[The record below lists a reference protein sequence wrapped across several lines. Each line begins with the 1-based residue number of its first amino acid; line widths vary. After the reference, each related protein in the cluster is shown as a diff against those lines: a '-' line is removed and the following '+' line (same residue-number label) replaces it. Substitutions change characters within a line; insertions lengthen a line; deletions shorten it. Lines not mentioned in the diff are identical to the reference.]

1 MFPTTLA
8 NVIRGD
14 TVESVHS
21 GHVVIVDG
29 DGNTIFEAGDPR
41 AVTFF
46 RSASKP
52 FQFIPVITSGAA
64 DAFGFTDD
72 EIALGCAS
80 HSGEPMHVE
89 RTARMLEKAGF
100 TEADLHC
107 GVHLP
112 FNEQESERMLRSGE
126 KPTQLHNNCSGKHA
140 AMLAL
145 ARHIDT
151 DPSAYESMDSQVQ
164 RRALS
169 CVSDFAGISVE
180 KIKLGIDGCSAPN
193 FAVPVGAMAR
203 SFANLV
209 RPAKLH
215 GSVQAASV
223 RVVAAMTKY
232 PELIGGTNRLDT
244 MLMRSAGGRLV
255 SKVGADGVWCCGV
268 LPSGRYPTGLGIALK
283 VIDGDDHRG
292 RPVIAVS
299 ILKQLGLISSEAL
312 PELSPMPIKNRRGQ
326 TVGRVEFESDVRV
339 AQQHYMPF

>member
-1 MFPTTLA
+1 
-8 NVIRGD
+8 
-14 TVESVHS
+14 VHS

-29 DGNTIFEAGDPR
+29 DGETVFESGDPR

-46 RSASKP
+46 RSACKP

-64 DAFGFTDD
+64 DAFGFTGE

-89 RTARMLEKAGF
+89 IAERMLAKAGF
-100 TEADLHC
+100 TETDLHC

-112 FNEQESERMLRSGE
+112 FNEQEAERMLREGE

-145 ARHIDT
+145 AKHINA
-151 DPSAYESMDSQVQ
+151 DPAKYESMSNQVQ
-164 RRALS
+164 RHAMR
-169 CVSDFAGISVE
+169 CVADLAEVASE
-180 KIKLGIDGCSAPN
+180 KIKIGIDGCTVPN
-193 FAVPVGAMAR
+193 FAVPVAAMAR

-215 GSVQAASV
+215 GIVQAASQ
-223 RVVAAMTKY
+223 RVVAAMTKF

-244 MLMRSAGGRLV
+244 MLMRAAGGRIV

-268 LPSGRYPTGLGIALK
+268 LPSGRYPTGLGIAIK

-312 PELSPMPIKNRRGQ
+312 PELSPMPIRNRRNEV
-326 TVGRVEFESDVRV
+326 VGRVESEVRV
-339 AQQHYMPF
+339 AQQYYIPF